1 MSQDFKKQTNK
12 GKAMCDGVGQS
23 LQIKDQQGSTWS
35 ASGSSPLRPSLGVFA
50 FEVQDAMGLPK
61 HIVWMRKGVNTQMGQ
76 KFYQRETGANRL
88 ILRSQQMFLS
98 SSFLYGLLEDGS
110 QAIQCTLCQVVA
122 A

>member
-23 LQIKDQQGSTWS
+23 LQIKEQQGSTWS
-35 ASGSSPLRPSLGVFA
+35 VSGSSPLRPSLGVFA

-76 KFYQRETGANRL
+76 KFELTLKWGD
-88 ILRSQQMFLS
+88 RSQQINP
-98 SSFLYGLLEDGS
+98 EEPAD
-110 QAIQCTLCQVVA
+110 VPE
-122 A
+122 